1 MKKYNRENERIK
13 RQYLIFLKEAKG
25 QSEATI
31 DAVAKSLKRFEEH
44 TKFRDFKY
52 FHFEQA
58 RAFKRKLSEQNARR
72 SGEKLSKSTL
82 HSTLNHLKSF
92 FQWLSMQQ
100 GYKSKIQY
108 SDAEYFN
115 MSEKDTRIAKARRQK
130 SVPTMEQI
138 KHVINSMPTGTEI
151 ERRDRALI
159 AFTILTGARDSAIA
173 SMKLKHVNLG
183 ESYVDQDAREV
194 KTKFSKSF
202 RTYFFPVGEEILEIV
217 TDWITFLLQDKLW
230 GNDDPLFPSTFI
242 AQGANKQFRPVG
254 LDRKNWRT
262 TAAIRRIFR
271 EAFERAGQTYFNPH
285 SFRNTLAA
293 LGEKLCRTPEE
304 FKAWSQNLGHEKVLT
319 TFTSYGEI
327 PCQRQGELFIKLAKI
342 QESGQTGNSP
352 EDVDIIKRLREAGFC
367 LSRSK

>member
-44 TKFRDFKY
+44 TKFRDLKY

-115 MSEKDTRIAKARRQK
+115 
-130 SVPTMEQI
+130 
-138 KHVINSMPTGTEI
+138 
-151 ERRDRALI
+151 
-159 AFTILTGARDSAIA
+159 
-173 SMKLKHVNLG
+173 
-183 ESYVDQDAREV
+183 
-194 KTKFSKSF
+194 
-202 RTYFFPVGEEILEIV
+202 
-217 TDWITFLLQDKLW
+217 
-230 GNDDPLFPSTFI
+230 
-242 AQGANKQFRPVG
+242 
-254 LDRKNWRT
+254 
-262 TAAIRRIFR
+262 IRR
-271 EAFERAGQTYFNPH
+271 
-285 SFRNTLAA
+285 
-293 LGEKLCRTPEE
+293 RTPGLP
-304 FKAWSQNLGHEKVLT
+304 KPDDRNL
-319 TFTSYGEI
+319 YQ
-327 PCQRQGELFIKLAKI
+327 PW
-342 QESGQTGNSP
+342 
-352 EDVDIIKRLREAGFC
+352 
-367 LSRSK
+367 SRSSMSLTRCRPEPR

>member
-52 FHFEQA
+52 FHFEKA
-58 RAFKRKLSEQNARR
+58 RDFKRKLSEQNARR
-72 SGEKLSKSTL
+72 SGAKLSKSTL

-159 AFTILTGARDSAIA
+159 AFAILTGTRDSAIA
-173 SMKLKHVNLG
+173 SIKLKHVNLV
-183 ESYVDQDAREV
+183 ESYVD
-194 KTKFSKSF
+194 
-202 RTYFFPVGEEILEIV
+202 PG
-217 TDWITFLLQDKLW
+217 
-230 GNDDPLFPSTFI
+230 
-242 AQGANKQFRPVG
+242 RP
-254 LDRKNWRT
+254 
-262 TAAIRRIFR
+262 
-271 EAFERAGQTYFNPH
+271 
-285 SFRNTLAA
+285 
-293 LGEKLCRTPEE
+293 
-304 FKAWSQNLGHEKVLT
+304 
-319 TFTSYGEI
+319 
-327 PCQRQGELFIKLAKI
+327 
-342 QESGQTGNSP
+342 
-352 EDVDIIKRLREAGFC
+352 
-367 LSRSK
+367 